1 MRLSKFARN
10 RKGERG
16 VTIILVAIAMIT
28 LLAMAA
34 LAIDV
39 VTLYVARTEA
49 QRVAESAAL
58 AGAKMFVSSGYT
70 SGQLGAIGGSGGAV
84 CGGATGPA
92 NVQATQTAN
101 QNMIGGQPPTTVNVT
116 CDFTVPEN
124 PKLTVQVQRTGLPT
138 FFSKIWGGGAANS
151 VSATAT
157 AEAFNSSGSAGSAN
171 VPIQVASVKP
181 FLLPNCSPAA
191 LPPPGGPCAV
201 PYFVDA
207 TYVATG
213 NEAAYIGT
221 SLTLSPGNS
230 LVPPPPFPM
239 LPYYVA
245 DMPTQATTCPSTA
258 GSCLNAGGGGIYDNI
273 ACANPAPLACGTGLQ
288 LMIDQNTGSV
298 PVNTEVSGATQ
309 CLTHAAGVGMNQG
322 QDTFTAS
329 GIGAPVAISPGTNN
343 PNPIFAGQAGTIN
356 ISRSDSV
363 ITVPIFTWAGNPCT
377 SGPGTP
383 CTGATATVNI
393 VGFLQLGVL
402 SVDAAGNISAYILNV
417 ASCNPGAGANPVS
430 GGGVAPV
437 PARLIHP

>member
-10 RKGERG
+10 RKSERG

-70 SGQLGAIGGSGGAV
+70 SGQLGAIGGAGGAV
-84 CGGATGPA
+84 CGGAAGPA
-92 NVQATQTAN
+92 NVQATQAAN

-151 VSATAT
+151 VSAAAT

-181 FLLPNCSPAA
+181 FLLPNCVPNFV
-191 LPPPGGPCAV
+191 PPPGLGARCP
-201 PYFVDA
+201 PPSRFLDA
-207 TYVATG
+207 YVA
-213 NEAAYIGT
+213 NNPASYIGQFWT
-221 SLTLSPGNS
+221 ISPRNP
-230 LVPPPPFPM
+230 VNPPDKNQ
-239 LPYYVA
+239 YYVA

-288 LMIDQNTGSV
+288 LTIDQNTGSA

-309 CLTHAAGVGMNQG
+309 CLTHAAGIGVNQG

-343 PNPIFAGQAGTIN
+343 PNPTFAGQAGTIN

-363 ITVPIFTWAGNPCT
+363 ITVPLFRWVGDPCPGGNT
-377 SGPGTP
+377 T
-383 CTGATATVNI
+383 CTGFTATVDI
-393 VGFLQLGVL
+393 VGYLQLGIQDV
-402 SVDAAGNISAYILNV
+402 SATGVIDAYILNV
-417 ASCNPGAGANPVS
+417 ASCDPGAGANPVS

-437 PARLIHP
+437 PVRLIHN

>member
-1 MRLSKFARN
+1 MRLGKFARN

-92 NVQATQTAN
+92 NVQATQAAN
-101 QNMIGGQPPTTVNVT
+101 QNTIGGQPPTTVNVT

-157 AEAFNSSGSAGSAN
+157 AEAFNSSGSASSAN

-181 FLLPNCSPAA
+181 FLIANCDPTVV
-191 LPPPGGPCAV
+191 PPPACP

-207 TYVATG
+207 TYVAANQANYLNGTLFTFAPG
-213 NEAAYIGT
+213 GSGIGLAAAQYW
-221 SLTLSPGNS
+221 
-230 LVPPPPFPM
+230 
-239 LPYYVA
+239 VA

-288 LMIDQNTGSV
+288 LTIDQFSGSG

-309 CLTHAAGVGMNQG
+309 CLTHATGPGLSQG
-322 QDTFTAS
+322 QDTFTPG
-329 GIGAPVAISPGTNN
+329 GIGAPVTISPGTAN
-343 PNPIFAGQAGTIN
+343 PNPTFASQAGTIN

-363 ITVPIFTWAGNPCT
+363 ITVPIFTWVSNPCPFGVGVAC
-377 SGPGTP
+377 S
-383 CTGATATVNI
+383 GATATLNI
-393 VGFLQLGVL
+393 VGFLQLGIQ
-402 SVDAAGNISAYILNV
+402 SVDTLGNIQAYILNV

-430 GGGVAPV
+430 GNGVAPV
-437 PARLIHP
+437 PVRLIHN